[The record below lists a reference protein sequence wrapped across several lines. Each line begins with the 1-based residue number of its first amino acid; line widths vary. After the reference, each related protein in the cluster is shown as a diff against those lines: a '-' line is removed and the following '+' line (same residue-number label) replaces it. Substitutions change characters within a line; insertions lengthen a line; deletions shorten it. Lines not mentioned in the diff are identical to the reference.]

1 MHFIVFN
8 HIVIDIFHLLVVT
21 CVPHLVIVLLT
32 LISRDKAQK
41 NGENVY
47 NLFSS
52 QLGPGMVM
60 VVVVRC
66 RGGGGGRLLSGLESL
81 TGAVAGSGV

>member
-60 VVVVRC
+60 VVRC
-66 RGGGGGRLLSGLESL
+66 WGGGGGRLLSGLESL